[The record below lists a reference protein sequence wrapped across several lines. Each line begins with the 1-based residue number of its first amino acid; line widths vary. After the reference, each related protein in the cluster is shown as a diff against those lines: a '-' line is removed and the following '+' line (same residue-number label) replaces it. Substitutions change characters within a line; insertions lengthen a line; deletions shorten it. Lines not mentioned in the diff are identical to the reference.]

1 MSSAGQVKVSVGR
14 GVSFQNPFIESL
26 ATIYKATRQG
36 FIVDPDGIFHDIKEP
51 IERLRLAL
59 ENGNEMEAKRI
70 KRGFSNRDFSNL
82 IKFKWNLGNL

>member
-14 GVSFQNPFIESL
+14 GISFQNPFIESL

-70 KRGFSNRDFSNL
+70 KRGLMACTLSCLLYTSPSPRD
-82 IKFKWNLGNL
+82 